1 MADELNPGDQVVC
14 LVRDKAI
21 INAHEH
27 DYDFEFVFDIITL
40 YADGFILYVPDDLS
54 LDDCMYLNDYNLN
67 RFKIDKKFR
76 DSRCYY
82 ITAYKVVRVYQ
93 KLDGMC
99 CANCED
105 FYPMALANKD
115 GKFFCF
121 MCRTNPWR

>member
-54 LDDCMYLNDYNLN
+54 LDDCMYLND
-67 RFKIDKKFR
+67 
-76 DSRCYY
+76 
-82 ITAYKVVRVYQ
+82 
-93 KLDGMC
+93 
-99 CANCED
+99 
-105 FYPMALANKD
+105 
-115 GKFFCF
+115 
-121 MCRTNPWR
+121 